1 MKYRMTKKNFFL
13 DKKKKKIG
21 PRPLGSVLVVKEI
34 DGKGKQTT
42 LNTKMCLGRG
52 KPEHWV

>member
-1 MKYRMTKKNFFL
+1 MTKKNCFL
-13 DKKKKKIG
+13 EKKKKNWD
-21 PRPLGSVLVVKEI
+21 LGAPSVPVVKEI

-42 LNTKMCLGRG
+42 LNTKTCLGRG

>member
-1 MKYRMTKKNFFL
+1 MTKKNFFL